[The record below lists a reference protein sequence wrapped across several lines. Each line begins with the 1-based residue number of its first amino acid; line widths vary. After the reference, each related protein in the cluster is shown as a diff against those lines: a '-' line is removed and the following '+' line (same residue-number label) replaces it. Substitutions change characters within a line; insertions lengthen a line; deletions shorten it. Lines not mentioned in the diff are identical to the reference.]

1 MAKTWDKMTTDEKA
15 EWLRAEIRQLS
26 SLYAMLASQIQEI
39 GRSVKAI
46 GKKAAEK
53 AAEKRAADKAAEK
66 Q

>member
-46 GKKAAEK
+46 EKRTAEKKA
-53 AAEKRAADKAAEK
+53 
-66 Q
+66 

>member
-46 GKKAAEK
+46 DKRVAEKKAAEK
-53 AAEKRAADKAAEK
+53 

>member
-46 GKKAAEK
+46 EKRAAEKKAAETK
-53 AAEKRAADKAAEK
+53 
-66 Q
+66 

>member
-46 GKKAAEK
+46 EKRAAEKKAAEK
-53 AAEKRAADKAAEK
+53 K
-66 Q
+66 